1 MPDQTVR
8 LASIGL
14 GWWGSTLAAAT
25 AAAED
30 AVLETC
36 FARSEEARNAF
47 AEKHGCRAAAS
58 MDEIWSDPEID
69 GVLIATPHSTHAELI
84 EEAASAG
91 KHVFVEK
98 PMTLDAA
105 SAKKAIEAASS
116 AGIVLQVGHN
126 KRRQAGNRFI
136 REQVNDGSL
145 GQLQHIETNISVP
158 VAFKP
163 DLPQWRQTREELPAG
178 GMTPLGVHMLDTIHY
193 LGGDVKRVY
202 AMSRRVSELLD
213 VDDVTTI
220 LFELESGAGA
230 YLATLMA
237 VPNVTTV
244 AAFGTEGAAWSEA
257 DGSHAFIQKRGEP
270 YRTWRYNSSIS
281 CFFRS
286 FYWVSSGSTSS
297 KTTRRHPT
305 SNWPICPSRTAC
317 SRPRSGRWPST
328 RYTGG
333 CFGSRA
339 ATPLPW

>member
-1 MPDQTVR
+1 MPDQPVR

-25 AAAED
+25 AASEE

-36 FARSEEARNAF
+36 FARSEEARNGF
-47 AEKHGCRAAAS
+47 AEKHGCRVAGS
-58 MDEIWSDPEID
+58 IDEIWSNPDID
-69 GVLIATPHSTHAELI
+69 GVLIATPHTTHAQLI

-98 PMTLDAA
+98 PMTLDVA
-105 SAKKAIEAASS
+105 SAKKAIEAASA
-116 AGIVLQVGHN
+116 AGVVLQVGHN
-126 KRRQAGNRFI
+126 KRRQTGNRFLH
-136 REQVNDGSL
+136 EKVSDGSL
-145 GQLQHIETNISVP
+145 GQIQHIETNISVP

-163 DLPQWRQTREELPAG
+163 DLPEWRQTREELPAG

-202 AMSRRVSELLD
+202 AMSRRVSDLLE

-244 AAFGTEGAAWSEA
+244 AALGTEGAAWSEA
-257 DGSHAFIQKRGEP
+257 DGAHAFIQKRGEP
-270 YRTWRYNSSIS
+270 YRTEVPVTTIDTIHDEIDEFANCIRTGDEPETGAKEGLAVMEVFEALLRSIEEDAPVDV
-281 CFFRS
+281 R
-286 FYWVSSGSTSS
+286 
-297 KTTRRHPT
+297 
-305 SNWPICPSRTAC
+305 
-317 SRPRSGRWPST
+317 
-328 RYTGG
+328 
-333 CFGSRA
+333 
-339 ATPLPW
+339 